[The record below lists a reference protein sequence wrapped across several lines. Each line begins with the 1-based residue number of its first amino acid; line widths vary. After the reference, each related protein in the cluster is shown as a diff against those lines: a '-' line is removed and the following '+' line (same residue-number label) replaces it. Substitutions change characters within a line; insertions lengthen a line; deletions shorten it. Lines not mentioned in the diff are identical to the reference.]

1 MAVAVVDISANSMH
15 LHNNANNMVFTEVIK
30 HDILHRDNMSED
42 KKKQFV
48 KCQLL
53 NGENKQDFWLPIN
66 KANLKLLFFTSTVK
80 KSVKPQRRK

>member
-1 MAVAVVDISANSMH
+1 MAVAVVDISANSVR
-15 LHNNANNMVFTEVIK
+15 LHNHANNMVFTEVIK

-80 KSVKPQRRK
+80 KSIKAQRRK